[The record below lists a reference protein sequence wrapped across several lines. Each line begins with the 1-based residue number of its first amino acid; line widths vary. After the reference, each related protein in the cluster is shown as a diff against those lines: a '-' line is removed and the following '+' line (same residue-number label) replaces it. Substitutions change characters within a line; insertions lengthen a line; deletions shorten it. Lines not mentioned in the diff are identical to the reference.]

1 MTTPAGISM
10 AQAQTSGL
18 PEQLITTASEAHPK
32 PEGLKFT
39 YGTAGIRTK
48 ANILDSVCFRMGL
61 VAALRSKSL
70 GGKNV
75 GVMVTASH
83 NPEEVSKKVRGK
95 IRAKG
100 GVIVREML
108 RLSGTCS
115 NNPSAED
122 LELN

>member
-1 MTTPAGISM
+1 MTTPGGISA
-10 AQAQTSGL
+10 AQALASGL
-18 PEQLITTASEAHPK
+18 PEELISSASEAHPK
-32 PEGLKFT
+32 PQGVKFT

-83 NPEEVSKKVRGK
+83 NPEEVSILFKRQKVGWS
-95 IRAKG
+95 
-100 GVIVREML
+100 E
-108 RLSGTCS
+108 RL
-115 NNPSAED
+115 D
-122 LELN
+122 